1 MLLVLIGMALANTTV
16 QVGSMSADGL
26 EIRDLDCSLESG
38 GLFASALVVA
48 SLAEHKDALDACA
61 PTGGAYAA
69 SWSWGAGS
77 FAEVSKGVPESGNS
91 CVQKALQATQTD
103 LKGRCTAVVLVGDPE
118 GALSAYQALKGEPA
132 APAEAAPAEAAP
144 AAPATDKT
152 PQ

>member
-61 PTGGAYAA
+61 PQGGAFAA

-77 FAEVSKGVPESGNS
+77 TSEVSSGVPESGNR

-103 LKGRCTAVVLVGDPE
+103 LKGQCTAVVLVGEPE
-118 GALSAYQALKGEPA
+118 GALAAYQALKGEPA
-132 APAEAAPAEAAP
+132 APEPTETAP
-144 AAPATDKT
+144 AAPPSEAANTSK
-152 PQ
+152 